1 MNQSSFPISS
11 NPFILGI
18 PEDLPVDEQGL
29 QSAKMLASQV
39 ITQIEAAQAYRSLTT
54 FISTL
59 NSIHQQLPQIS
70 DGVAV
75 DDPRESQENRDND
88 KAFWIERHRGES
100 TALLIKATLEA
111 TVQVCEL
118 VERWG
123 TNLSQD
129 EWNQVISTVDAILH
143 TIIEP
148 RSMPRAWNASLAL
161 PARQEDPNM
170 PFRRWVRGHLLFM
183 VLCQGMSLSLN
194 LMTRAAQNNDIELAH
209 AQANRII
216 QLMDISRITL
226 EFATDL
232 NQEQYLSEI
241 RPTLMPPIAPPK
253 MSGINWR
260 DHEVLVRLMR
270 QSTPVWSFIEQ
281 THPKTVERM
290 RSVLTEVYT
299 AHRSVCEK
307 FVGESSSSLLARTK
321 AATPAGQILEGLKK
335 TRMRSLDT
343 SALTPDEH
351 KK

>member
-1 MNQSSFPISS
+1 MNQSSFPISI

-18 PEDLPVDEQGL
+18 PEDLPVNEQGL
-29 QSAKMLASQV
+29 LTAKTLANQV
-39 ITQIEAAQAYRSLTT
+39 MSQIETAQAYQNLTT
-54 FISTL
+54 FIQTL
-59 NSIHQQLPQIS
+59 DKIYRQFPEVS
-70 DGVAV
+70 DGMMT

-88 KAFWIERHRGES
+88 KSFWIERHKGES
-100 TALLIKATLEA
+100 ASLLIKATLGA
-111 TVQVCEL
+111 TVQVSEL

-123 TNLSQD
+123 TNLSPD
-129 EWNQVISTVDAILH
+129 EWDQIISTVDAILH
-143 TIIEP
+143 TITKP
-148 RSMPRAWNASLAL
+148 RSMPQIRKYSLAL
-161 PARQEDPNM
+161 PTRKEEPDI

-194 LMTRAAQNNDIELAH
+194 LMISAAQDNDLELAH

-260 DHEVLVRLMR
+260 DHEVLIRLMR
-270 QSTPVWSFIEQ
+270 QSTATWDFIEQ
-281 THPKTVERM
+281 TYPKTVERM
-290 RSVLTEVYT
+290 RSVLTDVYT
-299 AHRSVCEK
+299 AHRNVCEK
-307 FVGESSSSLLARTK
+307 FVGESSSSLLGRKK

-335 TRMRSLDT
+335 TRMSSLNT
-343 SALTPDEH
+343 SSLNKNEH
-351 KK
+351 IK